1 METFLLQVKMYPML
15 VEQFENSVKLKYTNG
30 MDQET
35 GITTKFYMS
44 GMAEITD
51 IQYKIIAKKLI
62 DSNLYQ
68 LR

>member
-1 METFLLQVKMYPML
+1 ML
-15 VEQFENSVKLKYTNG
+15 VEEFENSLKLKYANG

-51 IQYKIIAKKLI
+51 VQYKIIAKKLV
-62 DSNLYQ
+62 DLNLHQ
-68 LR
+68 LK

>member
-1 METFLLQVKMYPML
+1 MHPML
-15 VEQFENSVKLKYTNG
+15 VEEFENSLKLKYANG

-51 IQYKIIAKKLI
+51 VQYKIIAKKLV
-62 DSNLYQ
+62 DLNLHQ
-68 LR
+68 LK

>member
-1 METFLLQVKMYPML
+1 
-15 VEQFENSVKLKYTNG
+15 
-30 MDQET
+30 MDEET

-51 IQYKIIAKKLI
+51 VQYKIIAKKLI
-62 DSNLYQ
+62 DSNLDQ